1 VTLNDGPSRP
11 RPGAGELRD
20 DAKRRVYEF
29 WNQASCGEALLLP
42 GTDAE
47 AYAAQRRERYRL
59 EPFIP
64 AFANFR
70 HWRGARVLEI
80 GVGLGADH
88 ESFASAKA
96 ELYGI
101 DLTERAIEHTRA
113 RLAHAGLSS
122 TLAVADA
129 ESLPFP
135 AGHFDL
141 VYSWGVLHHSPSPER
156 AIDEVWR
163 VLRPGGTAKLMLY
176 HSPSVVGFML
186 WARYGL
192 LRAQPWRPL
201 RAIYAEH
208 LESPGTRAFSVEQAR
223 ALCSRFESVL
233 VTPVLTH
240 ADLLSSE
247 VGQRHRG
254 ALLAV
259 ARRLWPRRVIRRWFS
274 EHGAFLL
281 ITATKAPG

>member
-1 VTLNDGPSRP
+1 VT
-11 RPGAGELRD
+11 
-20 DAKRRVYEF
+20 DAKRQVYEF
-29 WNQASCGEALLLP
+29 WNSASCGEALFLH
-42 GTDAE
+42 GTDAD

-88 ESFASAKA
+88 ECFAAAKA

-113 RLAHAGLSS
+113 RLAHAGLRS
-122 TLAVADA
+122 TLSVGDA
-129 ESLPFP
+129 EALPFP
-135 AGHFDL
+135 EGHFDL
-141 VYSWGVLHHSPSPER
+141 VYSWGVLHHSPNPER
-156 AIDEVWR
+156 ALDEVWR

-192 LRAQPWRPL
+192 LCGKPWRPL
-201 RAIYAEH
+201 GAIYAEH

-223 ALCSRFESVL
+223 VLCSKFESAII
-233 VTPVLTH
+233 TPVLTH
-240 ADLLSSE
+240 ADLLSSD

-254 ALLAV
+254 PLLSV
-259 ARRLWPRRVIRRWFS
+259 ARRIWPRRVIRRWLS

-281 ITATKAPG
+281 ITATKSLSPPTKAPPAPTESP

>member
-1 VTLNDGPSRP
+1 MTFGGS
-11 RPGAGELRD
+11 PGDAAAVLEA
-20 DAKRRVYEF
+20 AKRRVYEF
-29 WNQASCGEALLLP
+29 WNAASCGEALLLEN
-42 GTDAE
+42 TSAE
-47 AYAAQRRERYRL
+47 SYAAQSHERYRL

-64 AFANFR
+64 AFANFS
-70 HWRGARVLEI
+70 HWQGARVLEI

-88 ESFASAKA
+88 ESFAAAKA

-113 RLAHAGLSS
+113 RLAHAGLRS

-129 ESLPFP
+129 ENLPFP
-135 AGHFDL
+135 DGHFDL
-141 VYSWGVLHHSPSPER
+141 VYSWGVLHHSPDPAR

-176 HSPSVVGFML
+176 HSASVVGFML

-192 LRAQPWRPL
+192 LRARPWRPL
-201 RAIYAEH
+201 RSIFAEH
-208 LESPGTRAFSVEQAR
+208 LESPGTSAFSVEQAR
-223 ALCSRFESVL
+223 ALCSRFASVL

-247 VGQRHRG
+247 AGQRHRG
-254 ALLAV
+254 PLLAV
-259 ARRLWPRRVIRRWFS
+259 ARRIWPRRIIRRWLPK
-274 EHGAFLL
+274 HGAFLL
-281 ITATKAPG
+281 ITATKAPGC

>member
-1 VTLNDGPSRP
+1 VSVQTSNDR
-11 RPGAGELRD
+11 A
-20 DAKRRVYEF
+20 DAKQRVYEF
-29 WNQASCGEALLLP
+29 WNESACGEALLLD

-64 AFANFR
+64 AFADFPR
-70 HWRGARVLEI
+70 WRGARVLEI

-88 ESFASAKA
+88 EGFAAAGA
-96 ELYGI
+96 ELYGL

-113 RLAHAGLSS
+113 RLAHAGLRS
-122 TLAVADA
+122 TLTVGDA
-129 ESLPFP
+129 EALPF
-135 AGHFDL
+135 ADDFFDL

-156 AIDEVWR
+156 ALDEVWR

-176 HSPSVVGFML
+176 HSPSMVGFML

-192 LRAQPWRPL
+192 LRGRPWRPL
-201 RAIYAEH
+201 PDIYAEH

-223 ALCSRFESVL
+223 ALCSRFERAD

-254 ALLAV
+254 PLLAV
-259 ARRLWPRRVIRRWFS
+259 ARRVWPRRLIRRWFAD
-274 EHGAFLL
+274 HGAFLL
-281 ITATKAPG
+281 ITATKAPA

>member
-1 VTLNDGPSRP
+1 MTSGGSRGVSAP
-11 RPGAGELRD
+11 DAG

-29 WNQASCGEALLLP
+29 WNQASCGEALLLS

-64 AFANFR
+64 AFANFQ
-70 HWRGARVLEI
+70 HWGGARVLEI

-88 ESFASAKA
+88 ESFAAAKA

-113 RLAHAGLSS
+113 RLAHAGLRS
-122 TLAVADA
+122 TLSVGDA
-129 ESLPFP
+129 EDLPFP
-135 AGHFDL
+135 DGHFDL
-141 VYSWGVLHHSPSPER
+141 VYSWGVLHHSPNPER
-156 AIDEVWR
+156 ALDEVWR
-163 VLRPGGTAKLMLY
+163 VLRPGGSAKLMLY

-186 WARYGL
+186 WVRYGL
-192 LRAQPWRPL
+192 LSGKPWRPL

-208 LESPGTRAFSVEQAR
+208 LESPGTRAYSVEQAR
-223 ALCSRFESVL
+223 ALCSKFESVL

-247 VGQRHRG
+247 AGQRHRG
-254 ALLAV
+254 PLLAV
-259 ARRLWPRRVIRRWFS
+259 ARRLWPRRAIRRWFS
-274 EHGAFLL
+274 KHGAFLL
-281 ITATKAPG
+281 ITATKAPA

>member
-1 VTLNDGPSRP
+1 MSR
-11 RPGAGELRD
+11 GASDSPAPVPD
-20 DAKRRVYEF
+20 DPKRRVYEF
-29 WNQASCGEALLLP
+29 WNAAACGEALLLP

-47 AYAAQRRERYRL
+47 GYAAQRRERYRL

-88 ESFASAKA
+88 ESFAAAGS

-113 RLAHAGLSS
+113 RLAHAGLRS
-122 TLAVADA
+122 TLAVGDA
-129 ESLPFP
+129 EALPYPDGF
-135 AGHFDL
+135 FDL

-156 AIDEVWR
+156 ALDEVWR

-176 HSPSVVGFML
+176 HRPSVVGFML
-186 WARYGL
+186 WTRYAL
-192 LRAQPWRPL
+192 LRARPWTPL
-201 RAIYAEH
+201 EQIYAEH
-208 LESPGTRAFSVEQAR
+208 LESPGTRAYGAEQAR
-223 ALCSRFESVL
+223 ALCSRFQSAL

-240 ADLLSSE
+240 ADLLSSGA
-247 VGQRHRG
+247 GQRHRG
-254 ALLAV
+254 PLLTV
-259 ARRLWPRRVIRRWFS
+259 ARKVWPRRLIRRWFADL
-274 EHGAFLL
+274 GAFLL
-281 ITATKAPG
+281 ITASKAPA